1 MKRLSIILAALL
13 LALPAPAQFIGWSVK
28 PVYSQ
33 VQPMSEQWARVQR
46 DGKWG
51 IANLEGKEV
60 VPCQYGTI
68 TDFAAGYCL
77 LLDRERLLG
86 VFSREGNLRTF
97 SDPLFVDGAYP
108 YFSEGLLA
116 VRDVE
121 SSWTYMTPEGT
132 YPIRMV
138 FQSAAPFIQG
148 LAAVQEKGGDGSY
161 LHIDKKGHVNRLGGD
176 FTDTFLVFASSFTQ
190 VDGQNVALVV
200 DGHNEA
206 WFRDFSGRKVFGLG
220 KVTGY
225 DKAMRVMTM
234 SKYRIH
240 FSADRR
246 VMSRVS
252 NADKS
257 EKVFFEERDRRYLP
271 PTLTSLTFSEDS
283 HGKWEISKQGNLLLS
298 PQFDALTALSETR
311 IAASLDGL
319 WGFLQVREGEDEP
332 YCGVQEKR
340 LDYSHP
346 ADFRFTGVLNIPD
359 DIPLQE
365 VRIQLWDE
373 SGKQT
378 RIVPS
383 GRIFTTNLIS
393 PPNPEKEEIEFYTK
407 VIIGSLVYPAWRAT
421 SPAIYLYPYFVEC
434 PKAQKMLSGNE
445 RAGLSFTVEN
455 RAGSASNPC
464 DVYVNGNLVKQG
476 VVFDPGETKSF
487 SCALN
492 VSLEDLDRVQREVRI
507 VIVEE
512 GMTRSGDFY
521 TPKTVVFERNFN

>member
-1 MKRLSIILAALL
+1 MKKIAIILVGILVSAA
-13 LALPAPAQFIGWSVK
+13 AQAQYISWSVK
-28 PVYSQ
+28 PAYSQ
-33 VQPMSEQWARVQR
+33 FQFLSEQWVRVQKG
-46 DGKWG
+46 GKWG
-51 IANLEGKEV
+51 ITDTAGKEV

-86 VFSREGNLRTF
+86 VFSRDGDLRTF
-97 SDPLFVDGAYP
+97 SDPLFVDAAYP

-161 LHIDKKGHVNRLGGD
+161 LHIDKKGRVNRLGGD

-225 DKAMRVMTM
+225 DKATRVMTM

-311 IAASLDGL
+311 ILALKDGL
-319 WGFLQVREGEDEP
+319 WGVLLVRENEAEP

-340 LDYSHP
+340 LDYAHP

-378 RIVPS
+378 RIVPP

-421 SPAIYLYPYFVEC
+421 SPATYLYPYFVEC
-434 PKAQKMLSGNE
+434 PKTQKMLSGNE

-487 SCALN
+487 SCVLN
-492 VSLEDLDRVQREVRI
+492 VNLEDLDRVQREVRI
-507 VIVEE
+507 VVVEE

-521 TPKTVVFERNFN
+521 TPKTVVFERNFD